1 MCTPVHLCTVSA
13 SADILTAG
21 TLLGGLPVRS
31 VRMRRRGHL
40 PWRAL
45 SVANL
50 LVKPALFSAAC
61 KHSTRLEGTAA
72 RVRRGTERRGQ
83 RAETGEHNAG
93 VGGWGEVGKAS
104 HNLARLGGGDVS
116 RSREQSADRERGEE
130 GRRIRGQTKFRLVL
144 IPLSSLP
151 PIPPSSPPLTAS
163 S

>member
-1 MCTPVHLCTVSA
+1 MKVLVHTRSSMHSFCVSRHPDGVHA
-13 SADILTAG
+13 AG
-21 TLLGGLPVRS
+21 RSPGTCMQRAAGCGGT
-31 VRMRRRGHL
+31 L

-45 SVANL
+45 SVANRF
-50 LVKPALFSAAC
+50 VKPALFSAAC

-116 RSREQSADRERGEE
+116 RSREQSADRERGEV
-130 GRRIRGQTKFRLVL
+130 GRRFRGQTK
-144 IPLSSLP
+144 SSWG
-151 PIPPSSPPLTAS
+151 
-163 S
+163 